1 MDEKKEPKKLSTTNT
16 KQEMLE
22 AYNTLLK
29 QLQEKREGE
38 LKPERKLEEKK
49 TQEAVKVAE
58 SLTVEGVSKEISS
71 LKLDIGKMLSQITD
85 RLEGEVN
92 KFVAIRNA
100 IDAKEKELRELY
112 EIDKAAMTLAA
123 LIEAQH
129 EKRQDFESEMAKK
142 KEDLKGEI
150 ESTRSEWEQERAEY
164 EMTAKERDAAEKKK
178 QNREKEEF
186 DYNFKKE
193 QQQAKDRFEYEKAKL
208 ENEIKTRREQAE
220 NELKSREAAIAEK
233 EEELNDLR
241 KRAGLF
247 PKELETAVNRAIKET
262 TDRLI
267 FEAKTKEQLLRKE
280 FEGEGNVFKTRI
292 DSMEKLVKEQ
302 SDQISRLSQQLEA
315 AYQKVQDI
323 AVKTVEG
330 SSSFKSLS
338 SLQQL
343 LSDQVRKQ
351 PQEK

>member
-164 EMTAKERDAAEKKK
+164 EMAAKERDAAEKKK

-186 DYNFKKE
+186 DYWLY
-193 QQQAKDRFEYEKAKL
+193 RYP
-208 ENEIKTRREQAE
+208 
-220 NELKSREAAIAEK
+220 
-233 EEELNDLR
+233 
-241 KRAGLF
+241 G
-247 PKELETAVNRAIKET
+247 
-262 TDRLI
+262 
-267 FEAKTKEQLLRKE
+267 
-280 FEGEGNVFKTRI
+280 
-292 DSMEKLVKEQ
+292 
-302 SDQISRLSQQLEA
+302 
-315 AYQKVQDI
+315 
-323 AVKTVEG
+323 
-330 SSSFKSLS
+330 
-338 SLQQL
+338 
-343 LSDQVRKQ
+343 
-351 PQEK
+351 